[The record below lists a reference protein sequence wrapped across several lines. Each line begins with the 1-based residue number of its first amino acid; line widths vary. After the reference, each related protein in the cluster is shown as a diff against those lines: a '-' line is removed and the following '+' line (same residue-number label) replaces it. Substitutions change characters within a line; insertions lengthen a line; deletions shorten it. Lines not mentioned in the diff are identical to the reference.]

1 MSTAL
6 LNENHVKS
14 LLNHIDLTP
23 YLAGPACII
32 VLKKVS
38 YCIFL
43 KNSSKLCVH
52 GLNGTS
58 V

>member
-38 YCIFL
+38 YCIF
-43 KNSSKLCVH
+43 
-52 GLNGTS
+52 
-58 V
+58 